1 MKYAFEALIYDE
13 YDTRRNEFVGYNIED
28 LNPIEKFS
36 LDFGLWNSIYVL
48 IAFPIMFRFLSFI
61 FLYLGRSR

>member
-1 MKYAFEALIYDE
+1 MKYAFESLIYDE
-13 YDTRRNEFVGYNIED
+13 YDTRRHEFIGEKIEN

-36 LDFGLWNSIYVL
+36 LEFGLWNSIYVL
-48 IAFPIMFRFLSFI
+48 IAFPIIFRLLSLM

>member
-13 YDTRRNEFVGYNIED
+13 YETRRNEFIGEKIDD

-36 LDFGLWNSIYVL
+36 LNFGLWNSIYVL
-48 IAFPIMFRFLSFI
+48 IAFPIIFRFLSFM
-61 FLYLGRSR
+61 FLYFGRSR